1 MYYYNNDLP
10 PQQGWICPKCGRV
23 NAPWM
28 PTCGCVS
35 SQTTGTAI
43 DNFPQISITEDRD
56 TQMLDAWLLVKSETK
71 E

>member
-1 MYYYNNDLP
+1 MYYYNNELP

-35 SQTTGTAI
+35 SQTTGTAS
-43 DNFPQISITEDRD
+43 DSSIPYI
-56 TQMLDAWLLVKSETK
+56 VKTSSTSIEK
-71 E
+71 EY